1 MLVNSIIKMYPKSL
15 LVFLFMTA
23 FAFGQ
28 RGTEIGMISD
38 NDLYFSSV
46 NDKYYTNGF
55 EFYYRYT
62 NKKKKDNVNKKM
74 TEFKIGQYI
83 FVPYTRF
90 AVEVSRNDR
99 PFAGYLFAEAGR
111 NLFYQNESVLK
122 MNLQLGFVGP
132 NAFGEET
139 QHFFHKN
146 FGYKRIYGWENQI
159 RNAFAV
165 QGNVFY
171 SKKIF
176 PHFNKKIDFHVLADV
191 NFGTVLNGANAGIL
205 SRFSL
210 KTLLPVYNSN
220 LYGASA
226 NADSKVYKE
235 EREFYF
241 YVNPGVNYQLYDT
254 TVQGSLFDDNSPV
267 TRSIIPFR
275 FTGEAGFKYRK
286 NNWNL
291 SYVFVYKGKEV
302 RMPRNTG
309 YFYGSITIGHML

>member
-1 MLVNSIIKMYPKSL
+1 MQQKFL
-15 LVFLFMTA
+15 LVFLFIVTI
-23 FAFGQ
+23 AFGQ
-28 RGTEIGMISD
+28 RGAEAGVISD

-62 NKKKKDNVNKKM
+62 NKKKKENINKKM

-83 FVPYTRF
+83 YVPYTRF
-90 AVEVSRNDR
+90 AVEPERNDR
-99 PFAGYLFAEAGR
+99 PFAGYLFIEAGQ
-111 NLFYQNESVLK
+111 NIFYQNESVLK

-165 QGNVFY
+165 QGNMFF
-171 SKKIF
+171 SKEIF
-176 PHFNKKIDFHVLADV
+176 PNFNDKIDFHVQADV
-191 NFGTVLNGANAGIL
+191 NFGTVWDGITTGIL
-205 SRFSL
+205 SRMSL
-210 KTLLPVYNSN
+210 KPLLPIYNSN
-220 LYGASA
+220 LHGAST
-226 NADSKVYKE
+226 NADRKIYKD

-254 TVQGSLFDDNSPV
+254 TVTGSLFSDNSPV

-275 FTGEAGFKYRK
+275 LNLEAGFKYRK

-291 SYVFVYKGKEV
+291 SYVFIYKGKEV